1 MRGGD
6 EVHAVGDL
14 FGAGDL
20 QSLAFVQGCVEASL
34 EHGVVSTG
42 VKLGSPAIKG
52 THIELVA
59 FQVEAVQ
66 VAEFKLFAGGSSRD
80 FARSTTW
87 VLAVA

>member
-1 MRGGD
+1 M
-6 EVHAVGDL
+6 
-14 FGAGDL
+14 
-20 QSLAFVQGCVEASL
+20 
-34 EHGVVSTG
+34 STG